1 MKKQKAKKLIKGLII
16 GIVLMTATLFV
27 AAFVFV
33 YLLLTGGPAK
43 TTKNIADYEEVL
55 SNPYVQTA
63 FIVFPE
69 TIPEGAI
76 ETEFY
81 NYYRDT
87 LFSPTMQTY
96 LKCTYDDVS
105 YQKEI
110 DRLENTSKKYANREK
125 KLLRD
130 EEKKFDYPAYIA
142 VENAAHKYEYALLTG
157 ENEITYISTAY
168 IEREGI
174 EFDEAYLPYD
184 FMTEEGRDF
193 GSGYSIYYA
202 SVSSSMIDTDYTRNP
217 VTEVRDAHTRRLDDG
232 NFVVRVILDEQGRE
246 IIDDCVYYTFDE
258 ELIMLKDYEGEETVY
273 IELRGME
280 YKSMELDRNR
290 KVVSVT
296 YKDGDSEKIKEFPMQ
311 HAE

>member
-1 MKKQKAKKLIKGLII
+1 MKRKMKKIIKGFLV
-16 GIVLMTATLFV
+16 GMVLMAVTLFV
-27 AAFVFV
+27 AAFVFI
-33 YLLLTGGPAK
+33 YLFLTGGPAK
-43 TTKNIADYEEVL
+43 VTRNIDDYEVVL
-55 SNPYVQTA
+55 TQPYIQTA
-63 FIVFPE
+63 YIVFPE
-69 TIPEGAI
+69 EIPEGTI

-87 LFSPTMQTY
+87 FNSPTLQTY
-96 LKCTYDDVS
+96 LKCVYDDVS
-105 YQKEI
+105 YQQEI
-110 DRLENTSKKYANREK
+110 DRLENTSKKYANKEK

-130 EEKKFDYPAYIA
+130 EKKKFQYPAYIA

-202 SVSSSMIDTDYTRNP
+202 SVSSAAIDTDYTRDP

-246 IIDDCVYYTFDE
+246 IIDDCVFYVFDE
-258 ELIMLKDYEGEETVY
+258 NAVIQEDFEVEETLY
-273 IELRGME
+273 DDLRGME

-296 YKDGDSEKIKEFPMQ
+296 YIESGTEKIKEFPMQ
-311 HAE
+311 HKAK